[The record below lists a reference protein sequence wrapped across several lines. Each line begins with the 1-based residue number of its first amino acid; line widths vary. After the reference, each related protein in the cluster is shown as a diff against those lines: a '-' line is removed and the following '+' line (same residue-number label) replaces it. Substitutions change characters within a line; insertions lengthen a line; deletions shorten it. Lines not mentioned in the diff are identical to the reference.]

1 MDIINFSNTVLQSN
15 SEDLVEFVAQ
25 NRQEIKFMFVNAGT
39 ESEVRDE
46 FHSILVYLTELHEI
60 VTPQELYLP
69 EIQFIYF
76 EFGLY
81 FKRCRVHGP
90 VSTCKNKIENPILKA
105 RLNAW
110 LHYHFYTDPS
120 SEINFLSRYLCK
132 LSEAISDGE
141 ENYEN
146 DVIRD
151 LDTYYKE
158 AIDHINRLGRPGQ
171 MEAFVLLFD
180 SQELEAEFPI
190 LSFYKENKEQFNL
203 GLEIIP
209 PVARIYQPT
218 NFSDRLFREKF
229 ADYIRHDARTNWYT
243 VLLGI
248 RQDRIRPLIGFGQAD
263 FDREIPGLQ
272 GLDIVKL
279 YAHANMRMHFFSA
292 IYLFEKLDV
301 FVTLHNS
308 PGIIKFIDIGCGP
321 ATAGLAL
328 IEHIHEITG
337 NNVSFDYFGVDWFR
351 KMREGAEYFL
361 QTDVYEPITPPTF
374 VQALAGID
382 LELLEGANSIIFNA
396 SFLFASEYL
405 NVDEIIRDVLTIR
418 RSKPD
423 VPCYFV
429 FQNSIESS
437 NNKKWDEF
445 KANIGLHTL
454 IDTAK
459 PRILYN
465 TQRGNFNPT
474 QQVVYQELLM
484 ID

>member
-1 MDIINFSNTVLQSN
+1 MDILNFSNTVLQSN
-15 SEDLVEFVAQ
+15 SEELIEFVAK

-39 ESEVRDE
+39 EGEVRKE
-46 FHSILVYLTELHEI
+46 LHSILVYLTELQEI
-60 VTPQELYLP
+60 AIPPELYYP
-69 EIQFIYF
+69 EIQFLYF
-76 EFGLY
+76 ELGLY
-81 FKRCRVHGP
+81 FKRCNVHGP

-110 LHYHFYTDPS
+110 LHYHLYIDPA
-120 SEINFLSRYLCK
+120 SEIKFLFRYLSK

-151 LDTYYKE
+151 LDIYYKE
-158 AIDHINRLGRPGQ
+158 AIDHISRLGTPGQ
-171 MEAFVLLFD
+171 MNEFISVFD
-180 SQELEAEFPI
+180 SQELEEMFPI
-190 LSFYKENKEQFNL
+190 LCFYKENKEQFNL
-203 GLEIIP
+203 GFEIIP
-209 PVARIYQPT
+209 PAPRIYQPT
-218 NFSDRLFREKF
+218 NFSDQLFREKF
-229 ADYIRHDARTNWYT
+229 ADYIRHDLRTTWYSI
-243 VLLGI
+243 LLGI
-248 RQDRIRPLIGFGQAD
+248 RQDRIRPLIGFGQTD
-263 FDREIPGLQ
+263 FDREVPGLQ

-328 IEHIHEITG
+328 IEHIHEATG
-337 NNVSFDYFGVDWFR
+337 NKVSFDYFGVDWFQ

-361 QTDVYEPITPPTF
+361 QTDIYEPVNLPTF
-374 VQALAGID
+374 VQTLAGIN
-382 LELLEGANSIIFNA
+382 LELMEAANSIIFNA

-405 NVDEIIRDVLTIR
+405 NVDDLIKEVLTIR

-437 NNKKWDEF
+437 NNIKWDEF
-445 KANIGLHTL
+445 KKNIGPHKL

-474 QQVVYQELLM
+474 QQIVYQELLL
-484 ID
+484 IY